1 MLPTPIF
8 RNEPDGP
15 KCLKSLRVEFSRRK
29 AVKMGTSVFKWIF
42 AVGCGAAIT
51 FVIAFFLDQW
61 FPSGNFANWV
71 QGIGSILAI
80 IGAVWAVSVQSRTT
94 LDSVRK
100 NLDWTEERQQR
111 AVMAVVDAAKD
122 RVDRILNAINSGD
135 DWQRALLSSYAR
147 PIIDGII
154 GALRGFPAHQLPNGA
169 VVTAFLLLQ
178 QHLIFFADNVDE
190 LIAGP
195 WKHPEIKDV
204 LEQAR
209 HTWEASRKPED
220 REHMLSIVRVSNDA
234 LRQNVYTQADQI
246 RIHVATLHAELG
258 SGKAAH

>member
-1 MLPTPIF
+1 
-8 RNEPDGP
+8 
-15 KCLKSLRVEFSRRK
+15 
-29 AVKMGTSVFKWIF
+29 MGTSVFKWIF
-42 AVGCGAAIT
+42 AVGSGAAIT

-80 IGAVWAVSVQSRTT
+80 IGAVWAVSVQSRTA

-258 SGKAAH
+258 SGKTAY